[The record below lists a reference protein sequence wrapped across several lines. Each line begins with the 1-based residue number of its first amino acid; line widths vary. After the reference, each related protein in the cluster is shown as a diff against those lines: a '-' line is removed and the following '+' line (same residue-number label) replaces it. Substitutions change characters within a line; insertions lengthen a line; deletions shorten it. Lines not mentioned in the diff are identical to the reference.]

1 MIRIMA
7 EKLSKEPNNKNFLY
21 AGIDLGRDFAQV
33 SFFTV
38 GMDEPATIST
48 VQGAEKYEIPTSICR
63 TKAGKYFYGEEADR
77 RKHDP
82 IVTYYDNLVE
92 HCLQEEGEQK
102 KTYRE
107 LLYLYIRRLL
117 LFRKSYE
124 TEKDQPVSLSV
135 TVPELTSEMVS
146 LLFDIRDRLEI
157 APEHFRI
164 TDYQESFFDYLIMR
178 DKDIWR
184 HDAVVFDFQ
193 ENFIRIM
200 VLKKDTAKSPGR
212 AWVLESSQTV
222 PEADRGDPTL
232 LDEYFAGVVQEA
244 FAKRIISGVYLIGS
258 GFEGDW
264 LTDSK
269 TRDALGSNKR
279 IFIGKNL
286 YTKGVCLGTYRK
298 DRLQRESIR
307 FVSRYQMQTGICARV
322 LKDQQPYDLPLV
334 QTGESWFNSF
344 CSYDLLYN
352 GSAEFSVWLLTPDGK
367 RLFLTEC
374 KLDDFPEHR
383 SKAMYVK
390 LQARPLDEDTLSVEI
405 TDEGFG
411 DFYTSAGK
419 TWRFE
424 IPMKEKEQK
433 DE

>member
-1 MIRIMA
+1 MA
-7 EKLSKEPNNKNFLY
+7 ENLQNEQNEQKKNNFLY
-21 AGIDLGRDFAQV
+21 AGIDLGRDFSQV

-48 VQGAEKYEIPTSICR
+48 VQGAEKYEIPTAICR
-63 TKAGKYFYGEEADR
+63 TKSGKYYYGEEARR
-77 RKHDP
+77 RKQDP

-92 HCLQEEGEQK
+92 RALEENGKKEQ
-102 KTYRE
+102 TYHD
-107 LLYLYIRRLL
+107 LLYLYISRLL

-124 TEKDQPVSLSV
+124 TEKDQPVSLSF
-135 TVPELTSEMVS
+135 TVPDLTPEMVE
-146 LLFDIRDRLEI
+146 LLFYIRDRLEI
-157 APEHFRI
+157 PPEHFRI

-184 HDAVVFDFQ
+184 HDAVVFDFH
-193 ENFIRIM
+193 EDTITVMI
-200 VLKKDTAKSPGR
+200 LKKDTTRTPGR
-212 AWVLESSQTV
+212 AWVLETTRMV
-222 PEADRGDPTL
+222 PKEDRKDVAL
-232 LDEYFAGVVQEA
+232 LDEFFAEVVQEA

-264 LTDSK
+264 LTDSR

-298 DRLQRESIR
+298 NRVQRESIH
-307 FVSRYQMQTGICARV
+307 FISRYQMQTGISARV

-344 CSYDLLYN
+344 CSHDLLYN
-352 GSAEFSVWLLTPDGK
+352 GSRELSIWLQQPDGK
-367 RLFLTEC
+367 RLFLTTL
-374 KLDDFPEHR
+374 KLEDFPDVR
-383 SKAMYVK
+383 SKAMYLK
-390 LQARPLDEDTLSVEI
+390 LRAKPKDEDTLELEL

-411 DFYTSAGK
+411 SFYTSSGK
-419 TWRFE
+419 TWKFE
-424 IPMKEKEQK
+424 VPMKPEEK
-433 DE
+433 